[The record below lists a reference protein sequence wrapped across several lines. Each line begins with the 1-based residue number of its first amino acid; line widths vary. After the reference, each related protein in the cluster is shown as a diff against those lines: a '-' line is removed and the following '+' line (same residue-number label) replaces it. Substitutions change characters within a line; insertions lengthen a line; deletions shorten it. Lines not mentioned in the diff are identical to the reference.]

1 MSLPLTPDR
10 LESMYDCLRSFPP
23 FCKWGLPLGKDI
35 KSFRVTK
42 HKDQEG
48 HYTRYV
54 GTDKHIIS
62 ISANRIGHF
71 NSLAQVMAHEMIHLK
86 QGICKTETPN
96 AIHNAEF
103 VRLSLSV
110 CKRFGWDEKTFV

>member
-10 LESMYDCLRSFPP
+10 LEAMYDCLRVYPP
-23 FCKWGLPLGKDI
+23 FCKWKLPLGKEI
-35 KSFRVTK
+35 HQFRVTN

-62 ISANRIGHF
+62 ISGSRIGFF

-86 QGICKTETPN
+86 QGIAKTETPN

-103 VRLSLSV
+103 LRIARSV

>member
-10 LESMYDCLRSFPP
+10 LEAMYDCLRAFPP
-23 FCKWGLPLGKDI
+23 FTSLPEGKDI
-35 KSFRVTK
+35 HQFIVSKR
-42 HKDQEG
+42 KDQEG
-48 HYTRYV
+48 HYTRYS
-54 GTDKHIIS
+54 GTEKHIIS

-71 NSLAQVMAHEMIHLK
+71 NSLAQVMAHEMIHLY
-86 QGICKTETPN
+86 QGIKKTETPN

-103 VRLSLSV
+103 LRIAKSV